1 MENSNFVFDALI
13 IKETEGYSSLC
24 LNIDVASEGDTIEE
38 AKKNLYEAVTL
49 YLETTIENNLPVIRH
64 VPEEE
69 NPLILREKDI
79 IEKFLLKIDLHVS
92 IYV

>member
-79 IEKFLLKIDLHVS
+79 IEKFLLKIDLHES